1 MAFPRLGLPSIQCTT
16 LMIVWMPT
24 LLSLELKDSQTSLL
38 EKRKTVLSS
47 SPWTARELFSIA
59 TAPSTSQMN
68 TDVFCFTASLLTLAY
83 VYHFN
88 QEGTLIDA
96 FAPPEAFIPM
106 RNGTESF
113 SADSPPS
120 YDPTNFPIPANPKT
134 GRQNNQ
140 GFEGLTITPDGKTL
154 YVLLQSS
161 TIQDGGTASTR
172 RNTRLLKRDLKKK
185 EWTGEWVVQLP
196 TYNDSGTKVAAQS
209 EMHYLNKDQFF
220 VLARDSS
227 RGYGMPNST
236 SLYRHVSPYAKCKID
251 GRLISSISLMRRT
264 LSERNTTTDPIPSL
278 PMGRSWRELLQRN
291 TSRSSTSIITRNC
304 QSSVLSMGDR
314 AMEQDC

>member
-1 MAFPRLGLPSIQCTT
+1 MLT
-16 LMIVWMPT
+16 IVWMPT
-24 LLSLELKDSQTSLL
+24 SLFLHLKGFPISLP
-38 EKRKTVLSS
+38 EKRQMAQLS
-47 SPWTARELFSIA
+47 SPWTARESCS
-59 TAPSTSQMN
+59 TAMGLSSSQMS
-68 TDVFCFTASLLTLAY
+68 TDVLPFISSLIRLAY

-88 QEGTLIDA
+88 QTGTLIDA

-113 SADSPPS
+113 SADSSPIFA
-120 YDPTNFPIPANPKT
+120 PTDVVIPANPKT

-140 GFEGLTITPDGKTL
+140 GFEGMTITPDGKML

-172 RNTRLLKRDLKKK
+172 RNTRLLERDLKKK

-209 EMHYLNKDQFF
+209 EMHYLNKHQFF

-236 SLYRHVSPYAKCKID
+236 SLYRHVVS
-251 GRLISSISLMRRT
+251 
-264 LSERNTTTDPIPSL
+264 RN
-278 PMGRSWRELLQRN
+278 N
-291 TSRSSTSIITRNC
+291 TF
-304 QSSVLSMGDR
+304 
-314 AMEQDC
+314 

>member
-1 MAFPRLGLPSIQCTT
+1 MSTLSSSRITVAFPRLGLPSIQCIT

-24 LLSLELKDSQTSLL
+24 LLSLELKDSQTSLRG
-38 EKRKTVLSS
+38 KRKTVLSRWL
-47 SPWTARELFSIA
+47 WTTRELFSTA

-113 SADSPPS
+113 SANSPPRF
-120 YDPTNFPIPANPKT
+120 DPTDFAIPANPKT

-140 GFEGLTITPDGKTL
+140 GFEGMTVTPDGKLL

-172 RNTRLLKRDLKKK
+172 RNTRLLERDLKKK
-185 EWTGEWVVQLP
+185 EWMGEWVVQLP

-236 SLYRHVSPYAKCKID
+236 SLYRHVSPHAKRKID
-251 GRLISSISLMRRT
+251 GRLIFSISPMRRT
-264 LSERNTTTDPIPSL
+264 LSVRNTTTDPILSL
-278 PMGRSWRELLQRN
+278 PMGLSWRELLQRN
-291 TSRSSTSIITRNC
+291 TSRSSTSIIT
-304 QSSVLSMGDR
+304 
-314 AMEQDC
+314 